1 MSDRARSRG
10 KKTVQCTHCALVSC
24 RQAPNVASEEV
35 ALAAATA
42 LPETFGSFS
51 GRMVSVVLGGGGSP
65 SKPVKNY
72 DSTRIF
78 RCSLK
83 APTLMCWRQKI
94 VLFKMN
100 CNYEEWGCDEY
111 SDFRYSNTFESV
123 CIYFLDTQVFLAPT
137 HVRLYVSK

>member
-1 MSDRARSRG
+1 ME
-10 KKTVQCTHCALVSC
+10 KTLIGEDKDKVSNGSPLIVGVNLIVVL
-24 RQAPNVASEEV
+24 QAPNVALEEV

-72 DSTRIF
+72 YSTRIF

-94 VLFKMN
+94 LEKCTVK
-100 CNYEEWGCDEY
+100 
-111 SDFRYSNTFESV
+111 
-123 CIYFLDTQVFLAPT
+123 
-137 HVRLYVSK
+137 HVHDCSK